1 MRKQIEER
9 TKMLVNMLSSFLEG
23 GVVGGGRGRETAKL
37 GNFRL
42 PNPRRVH

>member
-9 TKMLVNMLSSFLEG
+9 AKMLVNMLSSFLEG
-23 GVVGGGRGRETAKL
+23 GVVVGGRGGETAKL